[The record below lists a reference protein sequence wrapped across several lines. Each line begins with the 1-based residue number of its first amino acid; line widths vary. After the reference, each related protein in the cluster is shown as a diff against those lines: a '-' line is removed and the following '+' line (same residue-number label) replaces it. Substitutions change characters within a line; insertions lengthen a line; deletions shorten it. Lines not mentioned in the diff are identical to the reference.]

1 MTRAENPMGTKPV
14 FPLLMTMSVP
24 AMVSMLIQSLYNI
37 VDSLFVGRLSQ
48 EALTAVSIV
57 FPLQNLV
64 LAVAVGLGVGVN
76 ANIARSL
83 GEKRQE
89 DADQAASHG
98 LFLTFFHITGFVVLG
113 ILGSSW
119 FVGLFTDSPEILQ
132 MGSQYSHIV
141 ICLSGASLIH
151 ILIEKIFQAT
161 GKMLAPMLFQ
171 IVGAGVNII
180 LDPILIFGLL
190 GFPSLGVKGAAIA
203 TIIGQC
209 CACGLAVLFYRK
221 KNCGVHIKVKDFHWD
236 RQVVRKL
243 YSVGIPSC
251 MVMSMPSLL
260 VGLLNGI
267 LAGVSQLAVAVF
279 GIYFKLQTF
288 VYMPVN
294 GLVQGMRPIIS
305 YNFGAE
311 HYGRMKKT
319 LHCSLTVTAT
329 IMAVGTI
336 LFLLGAEWILLMFGG
351 SQEMLDIGISALRII
366 CCGFIFSTV
375 GVIIAGAFEALGEG
389 GRSLA
394 VSLLRQM
401 AIIPPLAFVLVRFTD
416 MGLTGVWI
424 TFPIAEV
431 TASAVALVLYRRL
444 WKSKL
449 KNSLPEEEGC
459 AIINTDLKKE

>member
-1 MTRAENPMGTKPV
+1 MTHIENPMGVKPV
-14 FPLLMTMSVP
+14 FPLLMTMSIP
-24 AMVSMLIQSLYNI
+24 AMVSMLVQSLYNI

-64 LAVAVGLGVGVN
+64 LAVAVGMGVGVN
-76 ANIARSL
+76 ASIARSL

-98 LFLTFFHITGFVVLG
+98 LVLTFFHMAGFVVLG
-113 ILGSSW
+113 TLGSSW
-119 FVGLFTDSPEILQ
+119 FVGLFTDSPQILQ

-141 ICLSGASLIH
+141 ICLSGASLVH
-151 ILIEKIFQAT
+151 ILIEKIFQST

-171 IVGAGVNII
+171 IVGAVVNIA

-190 GFPSLGVKGAAIA
+190 GAPSLGVKGAAIA

-209 CACGLAVLFYRK
+209 FACGLAILFYRK
-221 KNCGVHIKVKDFHWD
+221 KNCGVHIQLKGFRLDKRMVH
-236 RQVVRKL
+236 KL
-243 YSVGIPSC
+243 YSVAVPSC

-267 LAGVSQLAVAVF
+267 LAGISQISVAVF

-294 GLVQGMRPIIS
+294 GLIQGMRPIIS
-305 YNFGAE
+305 YNFGAGDQE
-311 HYGRMKKT
+311 RMKRT
-319 LHCSLTVTAT
+319 LHFSLATTGT
-329 IMAVGTI
+329 IMAVGTV
-336 LFLLGAEWILLMFGG
+336 LFLVGAEWILLMFGG
-351 SQEMLDIGISALRII
+351 SQEMLDIGVEALRII
-366 CCGFIFSTV
+366 CSGFIISTL

-389 GRSLA
+389 GRSLT

-401 AIIPPLAFVLVRFTD
+401 VIIPPLALVLVHFTQL
-416 MGLTGVWI
+416 GLTGVWI
-424 TFPIAEV
+424 TFPIGE
-431 TASAVALVLYRRL
+431 TAASIAAVVLYRRL
-444 WKSKL
+444 WKNKL
-449 KNSLPEEEGC
+449 KEAGR
-459 AIINTDLKKE
+459 